1 VNVEVEV
8 FIKREDGRFNLWTRS
23 EVCGENPMGNRFVMG
38 NKHPDPLFS
47 FVNKEDAMT
56 AATLWD
62 DYLQKRRKE
71 AMANTRKTS
80 HGKN

>member
-1 VNVEVEV
+1 VNVELEV
-8 FIKREDGRFNLWTRS
+8 FIKREEGRFNLWTRS

-47 FVNKEDAMT
+47 FTNKEDAMK